1 MVSIMSKELLVKQ
14 MLRLVLCEC
23 AFRTWCMS
31 NFFFLMNIFD
41 FDAKLSIGPFSA
53 VYHKTISSAKT
64 NTRANWKKGIYLAQ
78 SMRTQSKTD

>member
-1 MVSIMSKELLVKQ
+1 MSKELLVKQ
-14 MLRLVLCEC
+14 MLRSVLCEC

-31 NFFFLMNIFD
+31 NFFFFLMNIFD
-41 FDAKLSIGPFSA
+41 FDAKLSIKSFSA
-53 VYHKTISSAKT
+53 AYHKTITGTKT